1 MAPVKTI
8 PIKTVILQ
16 DLDFGIARQVAE
28 EEILPRNIDRQ
39 AGDFFSRRRVSL
51 SKGGGHSLKLAVKSP

>member
-8 PIKTVILQ
+8 PKSKLWS
-16 DLDFGIARQVAE
+16 FGIARQVAE

-39 AGDFFSRRRVSL
+39 AGDFFSQRRVSL
-51 SKGGGHSLKLAVKSP
+51 PKGVVTP